1 MYAIALWLA
10 LVLGWY
16 LLAGRGVPVAFGTVV
31 LAWILMNPWWGGNPR
46 ILRSVERGG
55 VYGENAIIPWATT
68 SITYPETVVRAK
80 SELEV
85 VKAVRDGA
93 YPVGSG
99 HSFDDLFDR
108 EMVVLMDYCT
118 MDIVAA
124 RGEADITVSGGCM
137 INRVR
142 EYAHRRG
149 FVMRGLGAIY
159 QQTVGGGLATS
170 LHNDERGRFAD
181 EVLNVTYV
189 SRQSGSEGATGNVSE
204 VEGTTG
210 DYIFLTVTVRL
221 HEPFSVKRVTQE
233 GGWDVVQAALNE
245 VENRTAEAGGGQTI
259 VARGDT
265 DPEWLAWK
273 MTASPLPLRPAE
285 LPLRGTPRRGAAGQ
299 GEYTAFVLDNIITPL
314 LTYAPWAAALPPGG
328 GGDPFVYQTDDDG
341 MIDWF
346 YAQEH
351 FPGSVLPTG
360 EIRTRGRGAA
370 PCKDVVDTLIGIAR
384 NYGELSL
391 MVRPAEGGCWVD
403 YGVFPWAP
411 AATRDFHT
419 EVAVAVAANAASW
432 EFHKGKIRPRVGAA
446 HSRGYLVVLEFQR
459 IFWIVAVTAFISLVV
474 AHNLRPAK

>member
-1 MYAIALWLA
+1 M
-10 LVLGWY
+10 
-16 LLAGRGVPVAFGTVV
+16 
-31 LAWILMNPWWGGNPR
+31 
-46 ILRSVERGG
+46 
-55 VYGENAIIPWATT
+55 
-68 SITYPETVVRAK
+68 
-80 SELEV
+80 
-85 VKAVRDGA
+85 
-93 YPVGSG
+93 
-99 HSFDDLFDR
+99 
-108 EMVVLMDYCT
+108 
-118 MDIVAA
+118 
-124 RGEADITVSGGCM
+124 
-137 INRVR
+137 
-142 EYAHRRG
+142 
-149 FVMRGLGAIY
+149 
-159 QQTVGGGLATS
+159 
-170 LHNDERGRFAD
+170 
-181 EVLNVTYV
+181 
-189 SRQSGSEGATGNVSE
+189 
-204 VEGTTG
+204 
-210 DYIFLTVTVRL
+210 
-221 HEPFSVKRVTQE
+221 
-233 GGWDVVQAALNE
+233 VQAALNE
-245 VENRTAEAGGGQTI
+245 VENGTAEAGGGQTI

-273 MTASPLPLRPAE
+273 MTASPLPLRPAYPSPQE
-285 LPLRGTPRRGAAGQ
+285 TGVAPRRGAAGQ
-299 GEYTAFVLDNIITPL
+299 GEYTAFVLDNIVTPL

-370 PCKDVVDTLIGIAR
+370 PCKDVVDTLIAIAR

-432 EFHKGKIRPRVGAA
+432 EFHKGKIRPRVAGA

-474 AHNLRPAK
+474 AHNLRPPK